1 VHSGHG
7 VRSSPETS
15 QSDTRTDPLLHP
27 SLGALHADTT
37 IGRDR
42 CTTPLQGGTDQ
53 AQVQAQAQAAR
64 RACWC
69 GAVLCPALL
78 GSAIDPKA
86 SPGPGPGQASAVALE
101 IDSIRIIRRGLWRR
115 GAAHNT
121 GHGYR
126 ALICIKPTDTISAHL
141 PCSATPDTQLL
152 IDYTVGSP
160 EDYSSAEP

>member
-1 VHSGHG
+1 MVHSGHG

-101 IDSIRIIRRGLWRR
+101 IDSIPSGTPESESF
-115 GAAHNT
+115 AAACGGVARHTTPVMVIAHSSASNPPIQ
-121 GHGYR
+121 YL
-126 ALICIKPTDTISAHL
+126 LICPARPRL
-141 PCSATPDTQLL
+141 TP
-152 IDYTVGSP
+152 S
-160 EDYSSAEP
+160 YS